1 MKTEDDLVM
10 MIEKV
15 NPAVVSVV
23 VTKDVPIY
31 EQYYEEFNPWGWMG
45 GGISIPRTRENGTE
59 EREVGGGSGFIVSE
73 EGLIVTNRHVVSDD
87 EARYSVLMN
96 DGKTYEV
103 EVLAMIERDKPDTT
117 PTETEFLNSAS
128 ALPIATTLCPN
139 FSPSESPND
148 KYDNFVSFGKLLIF
162 RTAISNISSRANT
175 STS

>member
-1 MKTEDDLVM
+1 MSLRQLLLTAIISSLVTALVLFSLFYFFREQLREGENLSNFSLSTESVKTEDDLVM

-103 EVLAMIERDKPDTT
+103 EVLARDDI
-117 PTETEFLNSAS
+117 LD
-128 ALPIATTLCPN
+128 IAVLKN
-139 FSPSESPND
+139 
-148 KYDNFVSFGKLLIF
+148 K
-162 RTAISNISSRANT
+162 
-175 STS
+175 